1 MLDFLFLVIDFC
13 LMKYLKSDAT
23 KNFTSLEMDWAS
35 KNNCRQRSGRAGRL
49 ADGRC
54 YRLVKRKFFMVSAIF
69 INHFE
74 Y

>member
-1 MLDFLFLVIDFC
+1 
-13 LMKYLKSDAT
+13 MKYLKSDAT

-54 YRLVKRKFFMVSAIF
+54 YRLVKRKFFMVSAVF
-69 INHFE
+69 NQSF
-74 Y
+74 